1 VLGTPLGR
9 PYPDPADT
17 PGPDAPGPGSPAVGS
32 GRVAAAPPGPGDPPT
47 VPIPLPLPVPRS
59 VPVVEP
65 RWDGREDAP
74 WPERE
79 EHTPQPV
86 PARPW
91 PAGPAGPPDLEP
103 PVAPGPD
110 RADAAEPGGSVRPPA
125 HEPGGRPGRL
135 GMLARRWVPEAWRG
149 ARLDPGRPGAV
160 ALVLVA
166 AVAAVLAAVGVWSG
180 RPQAEPVGGLPAV
193 GIDTA
198 VPSAPPSAQPPLAAA
213 TATTPAAPAAELVV
227 SVAGR
232 VRRPG
237 LVSVP
242 DGSRVADVLHAAG
255 GALPGTDLATVN
267 LARRVADGEQVSIG
281 VPAAVDAAPAGP
293 AASGDAAA
301 PASGGKVDLNKATLE
316 QLDGLPGVGPVTA
329 QRILDWRTRSGRFSR
344 VDQLREVEGIGERRF
359 SQLKDLVTV

>member
-1 VLGTPLGR
+1 
-9 PYPDPADT
+9 
-17 PGPDAPGPGSPAVGS
+17 
-32 GRVAAAPPGPGDPPT
+32 
-47 VPIPLPLPVPRS
+47 VPRS

-65 RWDGREDAP
+65 RWDGREEA
-74 WPERE
+74 
-79 EHTPQPV
+79 T
-86 PARPW
+86 W
-91 PAGPAGPPDLEP
+91 PADPAGLQDLGPPL
-103 PVAPGPD
+103 APGPD
-110 RADAAEPGGSVRPPA
+110 RSDAGELGGSARPPA

-149 ARLDPGRPGAV
+149 ARLDPGRPGAL

-198 VPSAPPSAQPPLAAA
+198 VPAAPPSAQPSPLAAA
-213 TATTPAAPAAELVV
+213 TATTTAAPAAELVV

-237 LVSVP
+237 LVRVP
-242 DGSRVADVLHAAG
+242 DGSRVADVLDAAG

-293 AASGDAAA
+293 TASGDAA
-301 PASGGKVDLNKATLE
+301 PATGGKVDLNKATLE

-329 QRILDWRTRSGRFSR
+329 QRILDWRTRSGKFSR

>member
-1 VLGTPLGR
+1 MLGTPLGR

-59 VPVVEP
+59 APVVAP
-65 RWDGREDAP
+65 RWDGREEA
-74 WPERE
+74 
-79 EHTPQPV
+79 T
-86 PARPW
+86 W
-91 PAGPAGPPDLEP
+91 PADAAGPQDLGP
-103 PVAPGPD
+103 SVAPGPD
-110 RADAAEPGGSVRPPA
+110 RSDAAELGGSARPPA
-125 HEPGGRPGRL
+125 HQPGGRPGRL

-149 ARLDPGRPGAV
+149 ARLDPGRPGAI

-198 VPSAPPSAQPPLAAA
+198 VPAAPPSAQPPPLAAA
-213 TATTPAAPAAELVV
+213 TATTAAAPAAELVV

-237 LVSVP
+237 LVRVP
-242 DGSRVADVLHAAG
+242 GGSRVADVLDAAG

-301 PASGGKVDLNKATLE
+301 PAAGGKVDLNKATLE

-329 QRILDWRTRSGRFSR
+329 QRILDWRTRSGKFSR

>member
-1 VLGTPLGR
+1 MLGTPLGR

-59 VPVVEP
+59 VPVVAP
-65 RWDGREDAP
+65 RWDGRQDP
-74 WPERE
+74 TWPERE
-79 EHTPQPV
+79 DHAPQPV
-86 PARPW
+86 PAQPV
-91 PAGPAGPPDLEP
+91 PAQP
-103 PVAPGPD
+103 
-110 RADAAEPGGSVRPPA
+110 SA
-125 HEPGGRPGRL
+125 HQPGGRPGRL

-149 ARLDPGRPGAV
+149 ARLDPGRPGAI

-198 VPSAPPSAQPPLAAA
+198 VPAAPPSAQPPPLAA
-213 TATTPAAPAAELVV
+213 TATTAAAPAAELVV

-237 LVSVP
+237 LVRVP
-242 DGSRVADVLHAAG
+242 GGSRVADVLDAAG

-301 PASGGKVDLNKATLE
+301 PAAGGKVDLNKATLE

-329 QRILDWRTRSGRFSR
+329 QRILDWRTRSGKFSR

>member
-1 VLGTPLGR
+1 VAG
-9 PYPDPADT
+9 
-17 PGPDAPGPGSPAVGS
+17 AV
-32 GRVAAAPPGPGDPPT
+32 DPPT

-65 RWDGREDAP
+65 RWDGREDTL

-79 EHTPQPV
+79 DHGPHPV
-86 PARPW
+86 ADPAPSW
-91 PAGPAGPPDLEP
+91 PAEPTGLQDLGEPAASGRDRSDAGDLSRP
-103 PVAPGPD
+103 A
-110 RADAAEPGGSVRPPA
+110 RPPA

-135 GMLARRWVPEAWRG
+135 GTLARRWVPEAWRG
-149 ARLDPGRPGAV
+149 ARLDPGRPGAI

-198 VPSAPPSAQPPLAAA
+198 VPSAPPSAQPLPAA
-213 TATTPAAPAAELVV
+213 TPTTDAAPAAELVV

-232 VRRPG
+232 VRQPG
-237 LVSVP
+237 LVRVP
-242 DGSRVADVLHAAG
+242 AGARVADVLDAAG

-267 LARRVADGEQVSIG
+267 LARRVADGEQVSVG

-293 AASGDAAA
+293 AASRGAAA
-301 PASGGKVDLNKATLE
+301 PAAGGKVRLNDATLE

-329 QRILDWRTRSGRFSR
+329 QRILDWRTRNGKFSR

>member
-1 VLGTPLGR
+1 
-9 PYPDPADT
+9 
-17 PGPDAPGPGSPAVGS
+17 
-32 GRVAAAPPGPGDPPT
+32 
-47 VPIPLPLPVPRS
+47 
-59 VPVVEP
+59 
-65 RWDGREDAP
+65 
-74 WPERE
+74 
-79 EHTPQPV
+79 
-86 PARPW
+86 
-91 PAGPAGPPDLEP
+91 
-103 PVAPGPD
+103 
-110 RADAAEPGGSVRPPA
+110 
-125 HEPGGRPGRL
+125 
-135 GMLARRWVPEAWRG
+135 MLARRWVPEAWRG
-149 ARLDPGRPGAV
+149 ARLDPGRPGAI

-166 AVAAVLAAVGVWSG
+166 AVAAVLAAGGVWCG

-198 VPSAPPSAQPPLAAA
+198 VPAAPPSAQPPPLAAA
-213 TATTPAAPAAELVV
+213 TATTAAAPAAELVV

-237 LVSVP
+237 LVRVP
-242 DGSRVADVLHAAG
+242 GGSRVADVLDAAG

-301 PASGGKVDLNKATLE
+301 PAAGGKVDLNKATLE

-329 QRILDWRTRSGRFSR
+329 QRILDWRTRSGKFSR

>member
-1 VLGTPLGR
+1 
-9 PYPDPADT
+9 
-17 PGPDAPGPGSPAVGS
+17 
-32 GRVAAAPPGPGDPPT
+32 
-47 VPIPLPLPVPRS
+47 
-59 VPVVEP
+59 
-65 RWDGREDAP
+65 
-74 WPERE
+74 
-79 EHTPQPV
+79 
-86 PARPW
+86 
-91 PAGPAGPPDLEP
+91 
-103 PVAPGPD
+103 
-110 RADAAEPGGSVRPPA
+110 
-125 HEPGGRPGRL
+125 
-135 GMLARRWVPEAWRG
+135 MLARRWVPEAWRG
-149 ARLDPGRPGAV
+149 ARLDPGRPGAI

-180 RPQAEPVGGLPAV
+180 RPQAQPVGGLPAV

-198 VPSAPPSAQPPLAAA
+198 VPAAPPSAQPPPLAAA
-213 TATTPAAPAAELVV
+213 TATTAAAPAAELVV

-237 LVSVP
+237 LVRVP
-242 DGSRVADVLHAAG
+242 GGSRVADVLDAAG

-281 VPAAVDAAPAGP
+281 VPAAVDATPAGP

-301 PASGGKVDLNKATLE
+301 PAAGGKVDLNKATLE

-329 QRILDWRTRSGRFSR
+329 QRILDWRTRSGKFSR

>member
-65 RWDGREDAP
+65 RWDGREDAA

-79 EHTPQPV
+79 EDTPQPV

-91 PAGPAGPPDLEP
+91 
-103 PVAPGPD
+103 
-110 RADAAEPGGSVRPPA
+110 
-125 HEPGGRPGRL
+125 PGRL

-329 QRILDWRTRSGRFSR
+329 QRILDWRTRSGKFSR